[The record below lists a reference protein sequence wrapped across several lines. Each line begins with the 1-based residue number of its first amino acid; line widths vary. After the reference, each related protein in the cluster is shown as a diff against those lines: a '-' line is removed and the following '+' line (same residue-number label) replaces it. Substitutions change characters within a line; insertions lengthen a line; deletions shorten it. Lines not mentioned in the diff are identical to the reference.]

1 MDYAVTLE
9 GISKYYGKH
18 KAADQVSLHIK
29 KGEIYGFI
37 GRNGAGKTTCMK
49 LICGLAKPTAGQI
62 MLFGH
67 KGADIKPYYSRIGSL
82 LEAPGIYPNMT
93 AYQNM
98 KVKCLAL
105 GIHKDGY
112 IEDILK
118 LVGLD
123 QTGNKKV
130 KQFSL
135 GMRQRLGIGLALVG
149 DPDLL
154 ILDEP
159 INGLDPQGIAEVRE
173 TILRL
178 NKEINMTIMVSSHIL
193 EELSKIADRYG
204 IIDQGHMIEELSNEE
219 LQDRCSSYILVQT
232 STPEQSVTVLESM
245 GIHNYKVVDKVSV
258 RIYERLEEK
267 AAINQQLILSGC
279 DVSSISV
286 VSDEIESYFIN
297 LTGGANNA

>member
-62 MLFGH
+62 TLFGH

-178 NKEINMTIMVSSHIL
+178 NKEMNMTIMVSSHIL